1 MSNPLYHSARL
12 EPTKKEYIEEV
23 YENHDDYHSLKHFA
37 EKAVA
42 NNISYIKAQLN
53 GASNLRNLIK
63 MLCRVDEV
71 NITLPEKTLNTKIR
85 GENLTGATKIDIA
98 PQHLKSIDKI
108 TRSTKLS
115 KGGVI
120 RVCILRELNKVA
132 SREGLLHEPRQSDIQ
147 SSWEGFKE
155 DTEDLFAS
163 LITKLETRL
172 VTQFETTQQKVK
184 RDPKAQDELIAHYQ
198 NYFRESAGYERLL
211 ETERGQEIL
220 SGLED
225 LPHGDG

>member
-1 MSNPLYHSARL
+1 MSNSPYHSARL
-12 EPTKKEYIEEV
+12 EPTTKEYIEEV

-42 NNISYIKAQLN
+42 NNIPYIEAQLS
-53 GASNLRNLIK
+53 GASDLRSLIK
-63 MLCRVDEV
+63 VLCRVDEI
-71 NITLPEKTLNTKIR
+71 NIVLPEKTLNTKIR
-85 GENLTGATKIDIA
+85 GENLTGATKIELS
-98 PQHLKSIDKI
+98 PQQLRSIDKI
-108 TRSTKLS
+108 TRSTELF

-132 SREGLLHEPRQSDIQ
+132 SLDGSLYEPRQSDIQ
-147 SSWEGFKE
+147 SSWAGFEE

-163 LITKLETRL
+163 LITKLETKL
-172 VTQFETTQQKVK
+172 VTQYETTQQKVE

-198 NYFRESAGYERLL
+198 NYFRDSAGYERLL
-211 ETERGQEIL
+211 ETKRGQEIL